1 MPSKAVSE
9 QGELAFES
17 MEVGQAIAHFIDY
30 ISLERGLS
38 PHTVRAYRSDLRQIE
53 KFTTAYSE
61 PDESRPASE
70 TDAATVESLTR
81 SSVRAYVDEMMSQGK
96 SQTTIARRLAAFKSF
111 ISFLR
116 RRGLIDDNPITRL
129 TARKTEKTLPA
140 IVSKSEIS
148 RLMELPPKETP
159 IGIRDRALMEVLYS
173 SGLRVAELEALT
185 VGDVDLVE
193 RTVAVRRGKGGK
205 GRIVPL
211 GRQALAALRRYQRVR
226 SKLAIKGVP
235 PPESLFLGARGTALG
250 ERRIRTIVT
259 NYLKQVIAAQSVG
272 PHTLRHACATHMVN
286 NGADLRVVQELLG
299 HSSVNT
305 TQIYVSVTTSRLKQ
319 VYSSAHPQEV
329 SAVEMPPDE

>member
-1 MPSKAVSE
+1 
-9 QGELAFES
+9 
-17 MEVGQAIAHFIDY
+17 
-30 ISLERGLS
+30 
-38 PHTVRAYRSDLRQIE
+38 
-53 KFTTAYSE
+53 
-61 PDESRPASE
+61 
-70 TDAATVESLTR
+70 
-81 SSVRAYVDEMMSQGK
+81 
-96 SQTTIARRLAAFKSF
+96 
-111 ISFLR
+111 
-116 RRGLIDDNPITRL
+116 
-129 TARKTEKTLPA
+129 
-140 IVSKSEIS
+140 
-148 RLMELPPKETP
+148 MELPPKETP